1 MFDMYGL
8 IFGFIFFLGN
18 RSRGQADGFGIEILA
33 KLRDVKTKVLSMYS
47 LLSTAWN
54 TVLNHIS

>member
-1 MFDMYGL
+1 MFEVYGM
-8 IFGFIFFLGN
+8 IFFLGN

-47 LLSTAWN
+47 VLRTAWN
-54 TVLNHIS
+54 TGLNCIS